1 MGQTGETCDFI
12 VTGAGSA
19 ACAVAARLSESGRY
33 IVLLLKAGVRDSNP
47 WIHTPLGYTG
57 SFANPRVNR
66 MLDSAPE
73 PRVNN
78 RQRHLPRGKLL
89 QTTANRGRRWSAAE
103 RTRNGIAS
111 HKFPGMTLSPVH
123 LRPEGLGSVRVRS
136 PDPFAPPDIRFNFP
150 RSKNDMNSLLLYI
163 SICRTIAAQPALQ
176 PSVAEDI
183 APGVTAQADAVVD
196 PRLRVYGIE
205 NLRVADAS
213 VMPAIVAGNTNA
225 STRAIGEK
233 AAATMLDDAR

>member
-1 MGQTGETCDFI
+1 MGQTGETWDFI

-19 ACAVAARLSESGRY
+19 GCAIAARLSESGRY
-33 IVLLLKAGVRDSNP
+33 TVLLLKAGVRDSNP
-47 WIHTPLGYTG
+47 WIHIPIGYSE
-57 SFANPRVNR
+57 SFANLRVQR
-66 MLDSAPE
+66 MLDSAPA

-78 RQRHLPRGKLL
+78 RQLHLPRGKVP

-103 RTRNGIAS
+103 RTRNGI
-111 HKFPGMTLSPVH
+111 SPVH

-136 PDPFAPPDIRFNFP
+136 PDPFAPPDIRFNLL
-150 RSKNDMNSLLLYI
+150 RSKYDMKSLLFEI
-163 SICRTIAAQPALQ
+163 IICKAIAAQPALQ
-176 PSVAEDI
+176 TSVAEEI
-183 APGVTAQADAVVD
+183 APGVTAQSDAVMD

-213 VMPAIVAGNTNA
+213 VMPAIIAGNTNA
-225 STRAIGEK
+225 PTRAIGEK